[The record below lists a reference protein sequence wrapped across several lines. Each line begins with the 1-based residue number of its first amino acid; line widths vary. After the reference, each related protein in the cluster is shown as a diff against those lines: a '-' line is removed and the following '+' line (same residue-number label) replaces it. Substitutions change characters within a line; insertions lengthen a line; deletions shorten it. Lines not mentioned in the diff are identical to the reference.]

1 MSIKTPRGKRIKS
14 IDMLR
19 GLVMIIMALDH
30 VRDYFHYDAFFYDPT
45 DLSQTNVTLFFTR
58 FVTHFCA
65 PVFVFLAGT
74 SAFFVGQRR
83 DKKFLSAWLLKR
95 GVWLIFAEFTLIKLA
110 WTFKLDYSAVLFQVI
125 WVLGLSMVFLA
136 AFIHIPKKL
145 GLVLCLLVVFGHNLL
160 DIYNPADPFVPSSGF
175 SGGILRF
182 LHVFGLVP
190 IGSSIMFVGYPA
202 IPWIFVMPLGYY
214 FGALYKSD
222 VPQHIRIKK
231 LWIIGLSTTVLFI
244 ALRFSNLYG
253 DPFQWSPQQD
263 VSFTILS
270 FLNVTKYPP
279 SLLFLLVTL
288 GPSIV
293 FLALAESW
301 RGWFFDQL
309 VIIGRVPMFFYV
321 VHLYVIHGL
330 AVIAA
335 VATGFNA
342 SDMVIDIWI
351 TMQPELQGY
360 GFGLGVVYLIWIA
373 IVLALWPVCIWYNKY
388 KTDNRDK
395 WWLSYL

>member
-30 VRDYFHYDAFFYDPT
+30 VLDYFHYDAFFYDPT

-58 FVTHFCA
+58 YVTHFCA

-83 DKKFLSAWLLKR
+83 NKKFLSAWLLKR
-95 GVWLIFAEFTLIKLA
+95 GLWLVFAEITIIKFA
-110 WTFKLDYSAVLFQVI
+110 WTFKLDYSIIMFQVI
-125 WVLGLSMVFLA
+125 WVLGLGMIFLA
-136 AFIHIPKKL
+136 AFIHLPRRL
-145 GLVLCLLVVFGHNLL
+145 GIFLCLLVIATHNLF
-160 DIYNPADPFVPSSGF
+160 DVYTTTAPFTPSTTAAE
-175 SGGILRF
+175 GIWRF
-182 LHVFGLVP
+182 LHVFGLVQTGGA
-190 IGSSIMFVGYPA
+190 ISLVAYPA

-214 FGALYKSD
+214 FGELYKPS
-222 VPQHIRIKK
+222 VIKKIRIKR
-231 LWIIGLSTTVLFI
+231 LWQIGLSITGLFVI
-244 ALRFSNLYG
+244 LRLGNCYG
-253 DPFQWSPQQD
+253 DPLIWTSQND
-263 VSFTILS
+263 AVFTFLS

-279 SLLFLLVTL
+279 SLLFLLITI
-288 GPSIV
+288 GPSII

-301 RGWFFDQL
+301 KGWFFDQM

-321 VHLYVIHGL
+321 IHLYVIHGL

-335 VATGFNA
+335 MATGFSA
-342 SDMVIDIWI
+342 SDMIIDIWI
-351 TMQPELQGY
+351 SLQPELQGY
-360 GFGLGVVYLIWIA
+360 GFGLGVVYLVW
-373 IVLALWPVCIWYNKY
+373 IVLVLGLWPVCIWYNRY
-388 KTDNRDK
+388 KTENRDK